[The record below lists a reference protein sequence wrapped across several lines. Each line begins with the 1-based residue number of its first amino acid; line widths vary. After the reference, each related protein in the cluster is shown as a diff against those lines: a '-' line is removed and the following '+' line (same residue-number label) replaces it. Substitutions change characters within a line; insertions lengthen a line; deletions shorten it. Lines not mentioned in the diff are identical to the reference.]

1 VGWSG
6 RVDWVEKGEESL
18 GGGRVSTRLRWA
30 VESDEGVGMWGAAV
44 DSMRDRFFEVRAR
57 ELNAPAVRATVP
69 HAPHFSHSF
78 VYDAHCDMSNS
89 WTVRT

>member
-1 VGWSG
+1 
-6 RVDWVEKGEESL
+6 VEKGEESL

-57 ELNAPAVRATVP
+57 AQCAGSPCHMRHTSATP
-69 HAPHFSHSF
+69 LSMML
-78 VYDAHCDMSNS
+78 HCDMSNS